1 MKEIILLG
9 LGGFIGTSLR
19 YGAQLLVNK
28 FISVVFPMG
37 TFLVNISG
45 CFLIGVLYGI
55 ALKHEWMTNEWRL
68 FLITGLCGGYTTFST
83 FSYESVELFRQGNYV
98 YLLLYIFLSVGMG
111 LLATVAG
118 LSVIK

>member
-9 LGGFIGTSLR
+9 FGGFIGTSLR

-37 TFLVNISG
+37 TFLINISG
-45 CFLIGVLYGI
+45 CFLIGLLYGI

-83 FSYESVELFRQGNYV
+83 FSYESVELFRQGHYV
-98 YLLLYIFLSVGMG
+98 YLLLYIFLSVGAG
-111 LLATVAG
+111 VLATVAG